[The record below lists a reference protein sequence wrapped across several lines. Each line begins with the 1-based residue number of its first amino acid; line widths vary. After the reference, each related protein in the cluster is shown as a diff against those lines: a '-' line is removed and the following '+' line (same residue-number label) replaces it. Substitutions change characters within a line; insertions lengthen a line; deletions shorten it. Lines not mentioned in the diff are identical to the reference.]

1 MSKIPIY
8 IKLLIGIGMI
18 IILTSL
24 FLLKD
29 HSYYVWLRWTGNIL
43 LIVGIVR
50 IPFSKETDKR
60 QVKIR

>member
-1 MSKIPIY
+1 MLKIPIY

-29 HSYYVWLRWTGNIL
+29 HPYYLWLRWTGNIL
-43 LIVGIVR
+43 LIVCIVR
-50 IPFSKETDKR
+50 IPFTKETDKK
-60 QVKIR
+60 QVNTR

>member
-8 IKLLIGIGMI
+8 IKLLISIGMI
-18 IILTSL
+18 IILISL

-29 HSYYVWLRWTGNIL
+29 DPYYLWLRWTGNIL

-50 IPFSKETDKR
+50 IPFTKETDKR
-60 QVKIR
+60 QINIR

>member
-8 IKLLIGIGMI
+8 IKLLISIGMI
-18 IILTSL
+18 IILISL

-29 HSYYVWLRWTGNIL
+29 PPYYLWLRWTGNIL

-50 IPFSKETDKR
+50 IPFTKETDKR
-60 QVKIR
+60 QINIR

>member
-1 MSKIPIY
+1 MSKIPVY

-29 HSYYVWLRWTGNIL
+29 HPYYLWLRWIGNIL

-50 IPFSKETDKR
+50 IPFTKETDKK
-60 QVKIR
+60 QVNI